1 LAEPTVG
8 FMTYHHITSH
18 HIEGTDAGLDRPL
31 YLRNKLYDKTSKSQN
46 YYSDILGRFR
56 CHVTC
61 RLTAKNR
68 DQLRNPTLGN
78 RVWAIPF
85 KNGRNGE
92 SPTSGSAGNAQTD
105 APRSIDIDLH
115 GMQQANAAAL
125 CGVRCIVYRQQQMG
139 SGCWRLFSIA
149 RRPDA
154 EFVQVHSASYSL
166 ISRPQNRPIIT
177 TSPAQVVYTK
187 RPVEMAD
194 FQ

>member
-1 LAEPTVG
+1 MQALTGLCISEINFAIKLQN
-8 FMTYHHITSH
+8 HKITTL
-18 HIEGTDAGLDRPL
+18 I
-31 YLRNKLYDKTSKSQN
+31 YC
-46 YYSDILGRFR
+46 RFR

-92 SPTSGSAGNAQTD
+92 SPTSGSAGNVQTD

-125 CGVRCIVYRQQQMG
+125 CGVQCIVYRQQQMG
-139 SGCWRLFSIA
+139 SGC
-149 RRPDA
+149 
-154 EFVQVHSASYSL
+154 
-166 ISRPQNRPIIT
+166 
-177 TSPAQVVYTK
+177 
-187 RPVEMAD
+187 
-194 FQ
+194 